1 MRKDS
6 DHKIPLM
13 KRRQFITHSLLAAGG
28 FCLLPKAYA
37 ATSHPEMVILR
48 GGSPAEM
55 LDLGLEALGDLDRF
69 IQPGQKILVKP
80 TLQWNQSPESG
91 LNTNPKLLATLVRRC
106 YEAGSRGVFL
116 VDQTEDKWTQCYKNS
131 GIERAVKDAGAK
143 ILPGNKDFLYK
154 SVNIPNAQSMQHPK
168 LHEVLQEVDL
178 IINVPAVQIRPDNQ
192 YFGAFRNLEGL
203 IWQESGNQ
211 SMAPQQLLDFLHYK
225 KPSLNIMDA
234 CRVATPTGL
243 KDYKSLII
251 STDIVSAESS
261 AAQRLGINPES
272 LPYLALAEQAGLGKT
287 KLAQEQIRSI
297 VLKNTKQ

>member
-6 DHKIPLM
+6 ALKVPLM

-28 FCLLPKAYA
+28 LCLLPKAYA

-55 LDLGLEALGDLDRF
+55 LDLGLEALGDLSRF

-80 TLQWNQSPESG
+80 TLRWNQPPESG
-91 LNTNPKLLATLVRRC
+91 LNTNPELLGSLVRRC

-131 GIERAVKDAGAK
+131 GIERIVKDAGAK

-168 LHEVLQEVDL
+168 VHEVLQEVDL

-192 YFGAFRNLEGL
+192 YLGAFRNLEGL

-211 SMAPQQLLDFLHYK
+211 PMDPQQLLDFLQYK

-234 CRVATPTGL
+234 CRVATPTGV

-251 STDIVSAESS
+251 STDIVSAESY

-287 KLAQEQIRSI
+287 KLDQEQIRSI